1 MGICKEFRE
10 RTSYLKNKQY
20 SCPTLIVLHNRLREY
35 PAGNATGGF
44 NVVPLRRPAYD
55 KNAFTCRKPV
65 NNTAGIL
72 RYTPHCDFAVLP
84 NAHALRP
91 QYEPEQY
98 GGEAS
103 AAQCDDDKKQHKPLF
118 IAETVH
124 CCTDQQ

>member
-35 PAGNATGGF
+35 PAGNSADGF
-44 NVVPLRRPAYD
+44 NVVPLRRFSYD
-55 KNAFTCRKPV
+55 NDAFTCRKPV
-65 NNTAGIL
+65 HNTAGIF
-72 RYTPHCDFAVLP
+72 RDTPHRYFAGIL
-84 NAHALRP
+84 NADALRP

-103 AAQCDDDKKQHKPLF
+103 AAQCDDDTKQHKSLF
-118 IAETVH
+118 IAETAH
-124 CCTDQQ
+124 CRTDQQ